1 MTINLLVTNL
11 PVTKLLIVGTCNLY
25 IQAESKEVNIPMAL
39 VITDLTKQYNKHKTG
54 LTDYSIT
61 IDKGVFG
68 LLGPNGAGKST
79 LMKIIATIS
88 KPTKGTLFLDG
99 EDIVKNPDH
108 IRKILGYLPQDFG
121 VYPNLNAYEFL
132 EYIAAMKGIG
142 GNGLRKRIDML
153 LEGVNLTAD
162 AKLPIGTYSGGMKQ
176 RIGIAQALL
185 NDPKVLIFDEPTVG
199 LDPEER
205 VRFRQ
210 LITDLANDSIVI
222 LSSHIVSDIET
233 IADEVAIMQNGR
245 LVTKGL
251 QQDIIKQAQDKVFE
265 VLIPSQNLTA
275 FKNNYRVIDTGR
287 QNDHSRVRYISND
300 EKVAPDSTPVKTTLE
315 DAYLYLTQTNA

>member
-1 MTINLLVTNL
+1 M
-11 PVTKLLIVGTCNLY
+11 
-25 IQAESKEVNIPMAL
+25 SL
-39 VITDLTKQYNKHKTG
+39 VIQDLTKQYTKHKAG

-61 IDKGVFG
+61 VDKGVLG

-88 KPTKGTLFLDG
+88 KPTRGTVFLDG
-99 EDIVKNPDH
+99 EDIVQKPDY

-132 EYIAAMKGIG
+132 EYIAAMKGVG
-142 GNGLRKRIDML
+142 GAGLRKRIDLL

-162 AKLPIGTYSGGMKQ
+162 AKRPIGTYSGGMKQ

-210 LITDLANDSIVI
+210 LLTEMATDCIII

-233 IADEVAIMQNGR
+233 IADQVAVMQSGR
-245 LVTKGL
+245 LIAKGL
-251 QQDIIKQAQDKVFE
+251 AQEIIRQAEGNIFE
-265 VLIPSQNLTA
+265 TQIESQALAA
-275 FKNNYRVIDTGR
+275 FKRKYAVIDTSR
-287 QNDHSRVRYISND
+287 QNEYTRVRYIGHRS
-300 EKVAPDSTPVKTTLE
+300 ETAPDSTPVTATLE
-315 DAYLYLTQTNA
+315 DAYLFLTQPKA

>member
-1 MTINLLVTNL
+1 MSLQIRN
-11 PVTKLLIVGTCNLY
+11 
-25 IQAESKEVNIPMAL
+25 
-39 VITDLTKQYNKHKTG
+39 LTKQYNAHKTG
-54 LTDYSIT
+54 LSDYN
-61 IDKGVFG
+61 IDIEKGVLG

-99 EDIVKNPDH
+99 EEIVNNPDH
-108 IRKILGYLPQDFG
+108 IRKVLGYLPQDFG

-132 EYIAAMKGIG
+132 EYIAAMKGVG
-142 GNGLRKRIDML
+142 GKDLRRRIDVL

-162 AKLPIGTYSGGMKQ
+162 AKRPIGTYSGGMKQ

-210 LITDLANDSIVI
+210 LITDMADDCIII

-233 IADEVAIMQNGR
+233 IADEVAIMQGGK
-245 LVTKGL
+245 LITKGY
-251 QQDIIKQAQDKVFE
+251 QQDIIKQAEGKIFE
-265 VLIPSQNLTA
+265 VIIDNTWVKE
-275 FKNNYRVIDTGR
+275 FKASHKVIDTSR
-287 QNDHSRVRYISND
+287 QNDYTRVRYISKSEEVMQN
-300 EKVAPDSTPVKTTLE
+300 STPVIATLE
-315 DAYLYLTQTNA
+315 DAYLFLTQSA

>member
-1 MTINLLVTNL
+1 MTLEIKN
-11 PVTKLLIVGTCNLY
+11 
-25 IQAESKEVNIPMAL
+25 
-39 VITDLTKQYNKHKTG
+39 LTKQYNAHKTG
-54 LTDYSIT
+54 LADYSIT
-61 IDKGVFG
+61 IDKGILG

-88 KPTKGTLFLDG
+88 KPTQGTLFLDG
-99 EDIVKNPDH
+99 EDIMKNPDL
-108 IRKILGYLPQDFG
+108 IRKALGYLPQDFG

-132 EYIAAMKGIG
+132 EYIAAMKGVG
-142 GNGLRKRIDML
+142 GKGLRGRIDML

-162 AKLPIGTYSGGMKQ
+162 AKRPIGSYSGGMKQ

-210 LITDLANDSIVI
+210 LISDLADDCIII

-233 IADEVAIMQNGR
+233 IADEVAIMQAGR
-245 LVTKGL
+245 LIVKGH
-251 QQDIIKQAQDKVFE
+251 QQDIIKQADGKIFE
-265 VLIPSQNLTA
+265 VILEGNTLAA
-275 FKNNYRVIDTGR
+275 FKNRYKVIDTSR
-287 QNDHSRVRYISND
+287 QNDHIRVRYISND
-300 EKVAPDSTPVKTTLE
+300 QDAAPSSKPINATLE
-315 DAYLYLTQTNA
+315 DAYLFLTQSNA

>member
-1 MTINLLVTNL
+1 MTLEI
-11 PVTKLLIVGTCNLY
+11 KG
-25 IQAESKEVNIPMAL
+25 
-39 VITDLTKQYNKHKTG
+39 LTKQYNSQKTG
-54 LTDYSIT
+54 LSDYSIT
-61 IDKGVFG
+61 IDKGILG

-99 EDIVKNPDH
+99 KDIVSNPDF

-132 EYIAAMKGIG
+132 TYIAAMKGVG
-142 GNGLRKRIDML
+142 GKGLRQRIDML

-162 AKLPIGTYSGGMKQ
+162 AKMPIGTYSGGMKQ

-210 LITDLANDSIVI
+210 LIAELANDCIII

-233 IADEVAIMQNGR
+233 IADEVAIMQSGT
-245 LVTKGL
+245 LITKGD
-251 QQDIIKQAQDKVFE
+251 QQDIIGQANGQIYE
-265 VLIPSQNLTA
+265 VLLDNSEVA
-275 FKNNYRVIDTGR
+275 DFKMRYKVIDTGR
-287 QNDHSRVRYISND
+287 QNDHMRVRYINKD
-300 EKVAPDSTPVKTTLE
+300 NNTVFGSTPINATLE
-315 DAYLYLTQTNA
+315 DAYLLLTLNNA

>member
-1 MTINLLVTNL
+1 MSLQIRN
-11 PVTKLLIVGTCNLY
+11 
-25 IQAESKEVNIPMAL
+25 
-39 VITDLTKQYNKHKTG
+39 LTKQYNAHKTG
-54 LTDYSIT
+54 LSDYN
-61 IDKGVFG
+61 IDIEKGVLG

-99 EDIVKNPDH
+99 EDIVNNPDH
-108 IRKILGYLPQDFG
+108 IRKVLGYLPQDFG

-132 EYIAAMKGIG
+132 EYIAAMKGVG
-142 GNGLRKRIDML
+142 GKDLRRRIDVL

-162 AKLPIGTYSGGMKQ
+162 AKRPIGTYSGGMKQ

-210 LITDLANDSIVI
+210 LIGDMADDCIII

-233 IADEVAIMQNGR
+233 IADEVAIMQGGK
-245 LVTKGL
+245 LVTKGY
-251 QQDIIKQAQDKVFE
+251 QQDIIKQAEGKIFE
-265 VLIPSQNLTA
+265 VILDYTRVKE
-275 FKNNYRVIDTGR
+275 FKATHKVIDTSR
-287 QNDHSRVRYISND
+287 QSDRTRVRYINKSAEVVQN
-300 EKVAPDSTPVKTTLE
+300 STPVTATLE
-315 DAYLYLTQTNA
+315 DAYLFLTQNA